1 MKAWLPVLVEALDE
15 APVLAL
21 ANAHNL
27 ARAAVLDRR
36 GRALAGSLGSPA
48 LMALAAEAAVELTP
62 GQCGIREGATPLT
75 LECLEPDEKTRRF
88 WITANQNQ
96 EGAWASWLLTI
107 PHRDGPEV
115 RLVRHLLSAFGPWTT
130 PRLPEEFKDQ
140 WSLLPL
146 KAGLGRLFIMGDD
159 ALAMET
165 AALAAR
171 AGLTVTWLSTADQAG
186 PELEEA
192 RQMADFDLKT
202 IADWP
207 QLTSQYLE
215 ELGVQ
220 DGVRVLITT
229 PRHDIFLE
237 QVKEARPAGT
247 MLAGE
252 AGGDTPAGL
261 FSRPVTT
268 TQQALGLIAEML
280 R

>member
-1 MKAWLPVLVEALDE
+1 MKAWLPILVEALDE
-15 APVLAL
+15 SPVLAL
-21 ANAHNL
+21 ANARNL

-36 GRALAGSLGSPA
+36 GNILAGSLGSPA
-48 LMALAAEAAVELTP
+48 LTAQAAEAAPGLIP
-62 GQCGIREGATPLT
+62 GQAKIIDGPTQLT
-75 LECLEPDEKTRRF
+75 LECLNPDEKTRQF
-88 WITANQNQ
+88 WATANQNQ
-96 EGAWASWLLTI
+96 NGAWASWLLTI

-130 PRLPEEFKDQ
+130 PRLPEEFQTQ

-171 AGLTVTWLSTADQAG
+171 VGLTVTWLSTVDQAG

-192 RQMADFDLKT
+192 RRLADFDLK
-202 IADWP
+202 ILAGWS
-207 QLTSQYLE
+207 QLTPACLE

-220 DGVRVLITT
+220 DGVKVLVTT
-229 PRHDIFLE
+229 ARHEAFLV
-237 QVKEARPAGT
+237 QVREARPAGL
-247 MLAGE
+247 MLSGE
-252 AGGDTPAGL
+252 AEGDPPAGL
-261 FSRPVTT
+261 FPNPATT
-268 TQQALGLIAEML
+268 TQKALGLIAEML